1 MACDLTRSRSKE
13 CKDSLGGASKIY
25 LYNDI
30 DAPFTVVGGEA
41 TAMNVALTA
50 NYSYELEG
58 DGSTLEQ
65 AMVSDRNTGTRT
77 NTQTLTVSLK
87 KMTAVDSAEFN
98 ILCASFA
105 QAVVKD
111 RNGNYVALGVTEGM
125 DWNIT
130 ASTGGAKTDLS
141 GFTLVGTAVESEFAP
156 FLDSATVTAFE
167 AVTVA

>member
-1 MACDLTRSRSKE
+1 
-13 CKDSLGGASKIY
+13 
-25 LYNDI
+25 
-30 DAPFTVVGGEA
+30 
-41 TAMNVALTA
+41 
-50 NYSYELEG
+50 
-58 DGSTLEQ
+58 
-65 AMVSDRNTGTRT
+65 
-77 NTQTLTVSLK
+77 
-87 KMTAVDSAEFN
+87 MTAVDSAEFN